1 MIRTILIDDEPLAR
15 DIIRYYLADHPEIE
29 IIAECRDGFEGL
41 KAIAQFEP
49 DLIFLDVQMPKIS
62 GFEMLELV
70 ERRPA
75 VIFTTAF
82 DEFALKAFDVNAIDY
97 LLKPI
102 EKERFDQA
110 VKKVIAKSKSDAAD
124 TSELLNT
131 PGNPALRSR
140 IVVKV
145 DRSIKII
152 PTSDIHYLEADDDQ
166 VKISTAEGSYF
177 KNKTMSFFE
186 NTLDPSQF
194 IRVHRSYIINLNQV
208 LKIELKEKENY
219 VVLLKSGLWLPVS
232 KGGYMKLKASLGI

>member
-1 MIRTILIDDEPLAR
+1 MIKTILIDDEPLAR

-41 KAIAQFEP
+41 KAIAQFGP

-110 VKKVIAKSKSDAAD
+110 VKKVIAKSKNDAAD
-124 TSELLNT
+124 TLELLNT

>member
-1 MIRTILIDDEPLAR
+1 MIKTILIDDEPLAR

-110 VKKVIAKSKSDAAD
+110 VKKVIAKSKNDAAD
-124 TSELLNT
+124 T
-131 PGNPALRSR
+131 
-140 IVVKV
+140 
-145 DRSIKII
+145 
-152 PTSDIHYLEADDDQ
+152 
-166 VKISTAEGSYF
+166 
-177 KNKTMSFFE
+177 
-186 NTLDPSQF
+186 
-194 IRVHRSYIINLNQV
+194 
-208 LKIELKEKENY
+208 
-219 VVLLKSGLWLPVS
+219 
-232 KGGYMKLKASLGI
+232 

>member
-1 MIRTILIDDEPLAR
+1 MIKTILIDDEPLAR
-15 DIIRYYLADHPEIE
+15 DIIRYYLADYPEIE
-29 IIAECRDGFEGL
+29 VIAECKDGFEGL
-41 KAIAQFEP
+41 KAISQFEP

-70 ERRPA
+70 ERRPS

-82 DEFALKAFDVNAIDY
+82 DEFAIKAFDVNAIDY

-110 VKKVIAKSKSDAAD
+110 VKKVIAKNKQDGIDAAA
-124 TSELLNT
+124 LLNI
-131 PGNPALRSR
+131 PGNPAQRNR
-140 IVVKV
+140 VVVKV

-152 PTSDIHYLEADDDQ
+152 PTSEIHYLEADDDQ
-166 VKISTAEGSYF
+166 VKISTGEGNYY
-177 KNKTMSFFE
+177 KHKTMSFFE
-186 NTLDPSQF
+186 NTLDATQF

-208 LKIELKEKENY
+208 LKIELKEKEKY

-232 KGGYMKLKASLGI
+232 KAGYLKLKACLGI

>member
-1 MIRTILIDDEPLAR
+1 MIKTILIDDEPLAR

-29 IIAECRDGFEGL
+29 IIAECKDGFEGL

-110 VKKVIAKSKSDAAD
+110 VKKVIEKNKNDGND

-131 PGNPALRSR
+131 PENPAQRSR
-140 IVVKV
+140 VVIKV

-152 PTSDIHYLEADDDQ
+152 PTADIHYLEADDDQ
-166 VKISTAEGSYF
+166 VKISTDEGNYF

-186 NTLDPSQF
+186 NTLDPIQF

-232 KGGYMKLKASLGI
+232 KGGYMKLKAALGI

>member
-1 MIRTILIDDEPLAR
+1 MIKTILIDDEPLAR

-110 VKKVIAKSKSDAAD
+110 VKKVIAKSKNDATD

-131 PGNPALRSR
+131 PGNPAQRSR
-140 IVVKV
+140 VVVKV

-152 PTSDIHYLEADDDQ
+152 PTSDIQYLEADDDQ

-186 NTLDPSQF
+186 NTLDPAQF

-208 LKIELKEKENY
+208 IKIELKEKENY
-219 VVLLKSGLWLPVS
+219 IVLLKSGLWLPVS

>member
-1 MIRTILIDDEPLAR
+1 MIKTILIDDEPLAR
-15 DIIRYYLADHPEIE
+15 DIIKYYLADYPQIE
-29 IIAECRDGFEGL
+29 VVAECKDGFDGL
-41 KAIAQFEP
+41 KAISQHEP

-70 ERRPA
+70 ERKPH

-82 DEFALKAFDVNAIDY
+82 DEFAIKAFDVNAVDY

-110 VKKVIAKSKSDAAD
+110 LKKLLSKQQNSAGN
-124 TSELLNT
+124 TEELLNT
-131 PGNPALRSR
+131 PGDPAYNHR

-145 DRSIKII
+145 DKSIKII

-166 VKISTAEGSYF
+166 VKISTADGAFF

-186 NTLDPSQF
+186 NSLNPAEF
-194 IRVHRSYIINLNQV
+194 IRVHRSYIINLSQV
-208 LKIELKEKENY
+208 SRIELKEKENY
-219 VVLLKSGLWLPVS
+219 VVLLKTGLWLPVS
-232 KGGYMKLKASLGI
+232 KSGYLKLKASLGI

>member
-1 MIRTILIDDEPLAR
+1 MIKTILIDDEPLAR

-29 IIAECRDGFEGL
+29 IIAECKDGFEGL

-110 VKKVIAKSKSDAAD
+110 VKKVIEKNKNEGND

-131 PGNPALRSR
+131 PGNPAQRSR
-140 IVVKV
+140 VVVKV

-152 PTSDIHYLEADDDQ
+152 PTADIHYLEADDDQ
-166 VKISTAEGSYF
+166 VKISTHEGNYF

-186 NTLDPSQF
+186 NTLDPIQF

-232 KGGYMKLKASLGI
+232 KGGYMKLKAALGI

>member
-1 MIRTILIDDEPLAR
+1 MIKTILIDDEPLAR

-70 ERRPA
+70 EPRPA

-82 DEFALKAFDVNAIDY
+82 DEFALKAFDVNAVDY

-110 VKKVIAKSKSDAAD
+110 VKKVIANSKNDGVD
-124 TSELLNT
+124 TSELLNM
-131 PGNPALRSR
+131 PGNPTQSGRV
-140 IVVKV
+140 VVKV

-186 NTLDPSQF
+186 NTLDPAQF

-208 LKIELKEKENY
+208 SKIELKEKENY
-219 VVLLKSGLWLPVS
+219 VVLLRSGLWLPVS
-232 KGGYMKLKASLGI
+232 KGGYIKLKASLGI